1 MTMLF
6 SSHVKK
12 VESFVILGGRSVYD
26 YVLSPLEKKKIFSW
40 FDIDN
45 RKVIKANNKSVT
57 IAGNTE
63 EFLF

>member
-12 VESFVILGGRSVYD
+12 VESFVILGVRSVYD
-26 YVLSPLEKKKIFSW
+26 YVLSPLEKKKMFSW

-45 RKVIKANNKSVT
+45 RKVMR
-57 IAGNTE
+57 
-63 EFLF
+63 